1 MPELAQ
7 LFIGL
12 SPTLGGNYR
21 HLIQIIQGVYCI
33 SSGGVTMKNVARWS
47 DIGYRTV
54 QRVFAE
60 RIDWLALNLILLQS
74 LWLEGP
80 DPQRYILA
88 VDETV
93 KGKAGRHTYG
103 LGWFYSSIAGKVI
116 RAISYHVVSV
126 VDTKKERSFVL
137 KGSQTVKPDAE
148 KAPKK
153 QPPKTG
159 KGKARKKQAAKG
171 QAPKGQAGRP
181 KGSRNKQ
188 NIKEESLLYRSFEE
202 LLRTVL
208 PMLAAM
214 GLGVRYVAADGAYGN
229 KTCCIIT
236 RELGLRLL
244 SKLNRNTAL
253 YLPDQGGYGGKG
265 RHKKYG
271 EKLDYQNIPGK
282 YLATASVDKKGKTQT
297 KTYQIKGV
305 WTKHIPCLL
314 NVVILVKTD
323 LKTLKTGRVVLF
335 STDLELAAGTIVHFY
350 SQRFQIEFNFRDA
363 KQYFGLADLK
373 NVKEQQLDNA
383 VNLAFFMDNV
393 SLILLEQAKVLW
405 QAEHLGIQ
413 DLKAHYRAEK
423 YLRDILNT
431 LELDE
436 KSILNLPQL
445 AAIRQIGAINPAK
458 QAA

>member
-12 SPTLGGNYR
+12 SPTLGDNYR
-21 HLIQIIQGVYCI
+21 HLIQIMQGVYCI

-47 DIGYRTV
+47 DISYRTV
-54 QRVFAE
+54 QRVFGE
-60 RIDWLALNLILLQS
+60 QIDWLALNLVLLQS
-74 LWLEGP
+74 LWLEVP
-80 DPQRYILA
+80 DPRRYILA

-93 KGKAGRHTYG
+93 KGKAGKHTFG

-126 VDTKKERSFVL
+126 VDTRKGRSFVL
-137 KGSQTVKPDAE
+137 KGSQTVKPDAGP
-148 KAPKK
+148 APKK
-153 QPPKTG
+153 RAA
-159 KGKARKKQAAKG
+159 KGGKKQAPEK
-171 QAPKGQAGRP
+171 QPSKGQAGRP

-208 PMLAAM
+208 PLLAAI
-214 GLGVRYVAADGAYGN
+214 GLGMRYVAADGAYGN

-236 RELGLRLL
+236 SELGLWLI
-244 SKLNRNTAL
+244 SKLNRNTTL
-253 YLPDQGGYGGKG
+253 YLPHQGKYGGKG
-265 RHKKYG
+265 RQKKYG
-271 EKLDYQNIPGK
+271 EKLDYQCLPGR
-282 YLATASVDKKGKTQT
+282 YLVKTETDKKERTQT
-297 KTYQIKGV
+297 RTYQVRGA
-305 WTKHIPCLL
+305 WTKHIPNLL

-323 LKTLKTGRVVLF
+323 LKTQKVGRIVLF
-335 STDLELAAGTIVHFY
+335 STDLELDAGAIVHFY

-393 SLILLEQAKVLW
+393 SLVLLEQAKVLW
-405 QAEHLGIQ
+405 QAEHVSIQ

-431 LELDE
+431 LQLDE
-436 KSILNLPQL
+436 KSILNLPQM
-445 AAIRQIGAINPAK
+445 AAIRQIGAINQAK

>member
-1 MPELAQ
+1 MPELTQ

-12 SPTLGGNYR
+12 SPTLGGNYS
-21 HLIQIIQGVYCI
+21 HLIHIIQAVYCI
-33 SSGGVTMKNVARWS
+33 GSGGVTMKNVARWS
-47 DIGYRTV
+47 DISYRTV

-74 LWLEGP
+74 LWLESP

-88 VDETV
+88 MDETV
-93 KGKAGRHTYG
+93 KGKAGKHTFG

-126 VDTKKERSFVL
+126 VDTKRERSFVL
-137 KGSQTVKPDAE
+137 AGSQTVKPDAG

-153 QPPKTG
+153 QRPKAG
-159 KGKARKKQAAKG
+159 KGKGREKQS
-171 QAPKGQAGRP
+171 PKGRAGRP

-208 PMLAAM
+208 PLLAAM
-214 GLGVRYVAADGAYGN
+214 GLCMRYVAADGAYGN
-229 KTCCIIT
+229 KTCCIVT
-236 RELGLRLL
+236 RELGLWLV
-244 SKLNRNTAL
+244 SKLNRNTVL
-253 YLPDQGGYGGKG
+253 YLPDQSGYGGKG

-271 EKLDYQNIPGK
+271 EKLDYQGIPGK
-282 YLATASVDKKGKTQT
+282 YLVTTSVDKKERTQT
-297 KTYQIKGV
+297 KTYQVKGV

-323 LKTLKTGRVVLF
+323 LQTLKTGRVVLF
-335 STDLELAAGTIVHFY
+335 STDLELAAGAIVHFY

-393 SLILLEQAKVLW
+393 SLILLEQAKELW
-405 QAEHLGIQ
+405 KAEHVGIQ

-436 KSILNLPQL
+436 KSILSLPQL
-445 AAIRQIGAINPAK
+445 AAIRQIGAINPVK

>member
-1 MPELAQ
+1 MPELTQ

-12 SPTLGGNYR
+12 SPTLGGNYS
-21 HLIQIIQGVYCI
+21 HLMQIIQAVYCI

-47 DIGYRTV
+47 GISYRTV

-60 RIDWLALNLILLQS
+60 KIDWLALNLILLQS
-74 LWLEGP
+74 LWIGSP

-93 KGKAGRHTYG
+93 KGKAGRHTFG

-116 RAISYHVVSV
+116 RSISYHVVSV
-126 VDTKKERSFVL
+126 VDTQKERSFVL
-137 KGSQTVKPDAE
+137 KGSQTVKPDAGKTPKKQPA
-148 KAPKK
+148 KAGKGKGRKK
-153 QPPKTG
+153 QPPK
-159 KGKARKKQAAKG
+159 KQS
-171 QAPKGQAGRP
+171 PKGRAGRP

-188 NIKEESLLYRSFEE
+188 NIKEESLLYRSFED

-208 PMLAAM
+208 PLLAAI
-214 GLGVRYVAADGAYGN
+214 GLGVSYVAADGAYGN
-229 KTCCIIT
+229 KTCCIIA
-236 RELGLRLL
+236 RELGLWLI

-253 YLPDQGGYGGKG
+253 YLPDGSEYRGKG

-271 EKLDYQNIPGK
+271 EKLDYEAIPDR
-282 YLATASVDKKGKTQT
+282 YLVSDSVDTKGKTQT
-297 KTYQIKGV
+297 RTYQVKGV

-314 NVVILVKTD
+314 NVVILVRTD
-323 LKTLKTGRVVLF
+323 LKTLRTGRVVLF
-335 STDLELAAGTIVHFY
+335 STDLELAAGTVVHFY

-373 NVKEQQLDNA
+373 NVKERQLDNA

-393 SLILLEQAKVLW
+393 SLILLEQAKLLW
-405 QAEHLGIQ
+405 QAEHVGIQ

-436 KSILNLPQL
+436 KSILNLPQI
-445 AAIRQIGAINPAK
+445 AAIRQIGAINQIK
-458 QAA
+458 QTA